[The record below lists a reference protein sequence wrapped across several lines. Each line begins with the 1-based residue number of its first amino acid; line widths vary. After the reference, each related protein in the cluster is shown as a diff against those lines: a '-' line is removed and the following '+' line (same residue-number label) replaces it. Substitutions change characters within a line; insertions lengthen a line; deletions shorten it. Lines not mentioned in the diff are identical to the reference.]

1 MKPIVT
7 MKQIQKYWDLPELT
21 AKKNEDLSIALLSDD
36 FNGKLANQGC
46 TVQNLG
52 KSTLGKF
59 VNGNLRSK
67 HSRSFANAD
76 ITKRMIDH
84 IRADHLVP
92 YHSELEMPPRTCRE
106 SMLCNIR
113 QLVDRTLP
121 AMTGDHPLFTCLALM
136 DESTLNDGERE
147 QFRILQDTIDGLR
160 SDGTPEALTYAI
172 FLLALTSIFRHQMAT
187 LPELYDLQAVRET
200 LSATPGTGL
209 PMAANQAPFT
219 DPDYMNDYW
228 LYLFR
233 IGYSRLYSRAHL
245 SMCLDE
251 NGMPQAELSLY
262 DTNDSAALSRTPIDR
277 RFTGIPYRSSH
288 DKTVYIV
295 MQDQNDKL
303 GILTFKHQKF
313 NFGPMYFRS
322 GLFLSTSSD
331 SNVPMVQRVAIS
343 ARKLEQEEL
352 PYAEGFLKTSGT
364 GITLTDQQLQAFL
377 KKFQNYPWMEEFERS
392 ILPFIN
398 SHACKCYRF
407 DEAEILSYSLTE
419 LDEQDRLKIM
429 LALKSISE
437 TNRRESH
444 TNVNCTPPPDLHK
457 LFR

>member
-1 MKPIVT
+1 MNPAVT
-7 MKQIQKYWDLPELT
+7 LKLIQEHWDLPELS

-84 IRADHLVP
+84 IRADNPVP
-92 YHSELEMPPRTCRE
+92 YRSELEMAPRTCRE
-106 SMLCNIR
+106 SMLRNIR

-121 AMTGDHPLFTCLALM
+121 AMSGDHPLFTRLSLA
-136 DESTLNDGERE
+136 DETTLNDGEKE
-147 QFRILQDTIDGLR
+147 QFRVLQATIDSLR
-160 SDGTPEALTYAI
+160 ADGTPEALTYAV
-172 FLLALTSIFRHQMAT
+172 FLLVLTSIFRHQMAA
-187 LPELYDLQAVRET
+187 LPDLYDLQAIREA
-200 LSATPGTGL
+200 LSSAPCAEPPLIDSQTP
-209 PMAANQAPFT
+209 FV
-219 DPDYMNDYW
+219 DSDYMNDYW

-233 IGYSRLYSRAHL
+233 IGYNRLYSRAHL
-245 SMCLDE
+245 SMSLDQ
-251 NGMPQAELSLY
+251 NGTPHAELSLY
-262 DTNDSAALSRTPIDR
+262 DSNDTTAIGRTPIDR
-277 RFTGIPYRSSH
+277 RFSGTPYRSAH

-295 MQDQNDKL
+295 MRDQNEKL
-303 GILTFKHQKF
+303 GILTFQHQKF

-322 GLFLSTSSD
+322 GLFLFTSSD

-343 ARKLEQEEL
+343 ARMLESEEL
-352 PYAEGFLKTSGT
+352 PYAEGFLKTGGS
-364 GITLTDQQLQAFL
+364 GITLTDQQLQTFL
-377 KKFQNYPWMEEFERS
+377 KEFQNYPWMEEFERS

-419 LDEQDRLKIM
+419 LSEQDRLKVM
-429 LALKSISE
+429 LALKSLSE
-437 TNRRESH
+437 SNRRESH
-444 TNVNCTPPPDLHK
+444 TNLNCTTPPDLHK

>member
-1 MKPIVT
+1 MKPTVT
-7 MKQIQKYWDLPELT
+7 LKRIQHSWDQPEL
-21 AKKNEDLSIALLSDD
+21 KKQKNEALAIALLSDN
-36 FNGKLANQGC
+36 FNSVLVNEGC

-52 KSTLGKF
+52 DSTLGKF
-59 VNGNLRSK
+59 LNGNLRSK
-67 HSRSFANAD
+67 HSRAFANAD
-76 ITKRMIDH
+76 ITRRMIDH
-84 IRADHLVP
+84 IQANNLIP
-92 YHSELEMPPRTCRE
+92 YRSELEMPPRTCRE

-113 QLVDRTLP
+113 KWVDRTLP
-121 AMTGDHPLFTCLALM
+121 PMTGEHPLFTSLSLI
-136 DESTLNDGERE
+136 DEETLSSGEKE
-147 QFRILQDTIDGLR
+147 QFYILQETINALR

-172 FLLALTSIFRHQMAT
+172 FLLVLTSIFRHQMAA
-187 LPELYDLQAVRET
+187 LPELYDLQTVRET
-200 LSATPGTGL
+200 LCATQSAEL
-209 PMAANQAPFT
+209 PIPANQAPFV

-233 IGYSRLYSRAHL
+233 IGYNRLYSRAHL
-245 SMCLDE
+245 SMRLDE
-251 NGMPQAELSLY
+251 NGTPLAELSLY
-262 DTNDSAALSRTPIDR
+262 DTNDSAVINRVPIDR
-277 RFTGIPYRSSH
+277 RFTGTPYRSAQ
-288 DKTVYIV
+288 DKAVYIV

-303 GILTFKHQKF
+303 GILTFSHQNF

-322 GLFLSTSSD
+322 GLFLSTSSE

-377 KKFQNYPWMEEFERS
+377 KQFQNYPWMEEFERS

-429 LALKSISE
+429 LALKSLSE
-437 TNRRESH
+437 SNRRESH
-444 TNVNCTPPPDLHK
+444 TNLNCTPPPDLHK